1 MRQEGKERAM
11 YLLIVTGLSGAGK
24 SLCLNCLEE
33 QGYFC
38 VDNLP
43 SPLLSEFVAL
53 CEQAVPRIR
62 RAAVTI
68 DSRESLLSRQP
79 QSILE
84 RLDALSVPYEILF
97 LDARDDVLRKRY
109 NESRRRHPL
118 GDAGEAYTGVQR
130 ERVFLQGIRNRAA
143 YVLDTSDIRPRD
155 LSKVIAKVLPE
166 YESKDATLLL
176 CSFGYKRGVPVDA
189 DIVLDMRFIPNPFYV
204 DELRPLS
211 GLDQRLR
218 DYVFAQPFARAFMDQ
233 TEQML
238 ETTLPLYREQDKH
251 ILRVCFGCTGGRHRS
266 VAAAEEMARRFHE
279 RGVYV
284 RVYHRDLVV
293 EAQDIEQRFSIDS

>member
-1 MRQEGKERAM
+1 M
-11 YLLIVTGLSGAGK
+11 
-24 SLCLNCLEE
+24 
-33 QGYFC
+33 
-38 VDNLP
+38 
-43 SPLLSEFVAL
+43 
-53 CEQAVPRIR
+53 
-62 RAAVTI
+62 
-68 DSRESLLSRQP
+68 
-79 QSILE
+79 
-84 RLDALSVPYEILF
+84 
-97 LDARDDVLRKRY
+97 RY

-118 GDAGEAYTGVQR
+118 GVAGDAYTGVQR

>member
-118 GDAGEAYTGVQR
+118 GDAGDAYTGVQR

-166 YESKDATLLL
+166 YEIKDATLLL

-211 GLDQRLR
+211 GLDQQLR

>member
-118 GDAGEAYTGVQR
+118 GDAGDAYTGVQR
-130 ERVFLQGIRNRAA
+130 ERAFLQGIRNRAA

>member
-118 GDAGEAYTGVQR
+118 GDAGDAYTGVQR

-155 LSKVIAKVLPE
+155 LPRTIAKVLPE
-166 YESKDATLLL
+166 YESREATLLL

>member
-118 GDAGEAYTGVQR
+118 GDAGDAYTGVQR

-211 GLDQRLR
+211 GLDQPLS

>member
-1 MRQEGKERAM
+1 M

-118 GDAGEAYTGVQR
+118 GDAGAAYTGVQR

>member
-1 MRQEGKERAM
+1 M

-118 GDAGEAYTGVQR
+118 GDAGDAFTGVQR

-218 DYVFAQPFARAFMDQ
+218 DYVFAQPFAQAFMDQ

>member
-118 GDAGEAYTGVQR
+118 GDAGDAYTGVQR

-218 DYVFAQPFARAFMDQ
+218 DYVFAQPFAQAFMDQ

-266 VAAAEEMARRFHE
+266 VAAAEEMARRFHV
-279 RGVYV
+279 RGVHV

>member
-118 GDAGEAYTGVQR
+118 GDAGDAYTGVQR
-130 ERVFLQGIRNRAA
+130 ARVFLQGIRNRAA
-143 YVLDTSDIRPRD
+143 YVLDTSAIRPRD

>member
-1 MRQEGKERAM
+1 M

-43 SPLLSEFVAL
+43 SPLLKEFVAL
-53 CEQAVPRIR
+53 CGQAVPSIQ

-68 DSRESLLSRQP
+68 DSRESLLSRKP
-79 QSILE
+79 QGILE
-84 RLDALSVPYEILF
+84 GLDALTVPYEILF

-118 GDAGEAYTGVQR
+118 GDAGDAYTGVQR
-130 ERVFLQGIRNRAA
+130 ERAFLQSIRNRAA
-143 YVLDTSDIRPRD
+143 YVLDTSDIKPKD
-155 LSKVIAKVLPE
+155 LSKTIAKVLPE
-166 YESKDATLLL
+166 YENKDITLLF

-189 DIVLDMRFIPNPFYV
+189 DIVLDMRFIPNPFYI

-211 GLDQRLR
+211 GLDKPLS
-218 DYVFAQPFARAFMDQ
+218 DYVFSQPFARDFMDH
-233 TEQML
+233 TERML
-238 ETTLPLYREQDKH
+238 RTTLPLYREQDKH
-251 ILRVCFGCTGGRHRS
+251 ILRVCFGCTGGQHRS
-266 VAAAEEMARRFHE
+266 VYSAQKMAQHINEKF
-279 RGVYV
+279 GVKV
-284 RVYHRDLVV
+284 ELVHR
-293 EAQDIEQRFSIDS
+293 EQNIEQTFNAK

>member
-118 GDAGEAYTGVQR
+118 GDAGDAYTGVQR